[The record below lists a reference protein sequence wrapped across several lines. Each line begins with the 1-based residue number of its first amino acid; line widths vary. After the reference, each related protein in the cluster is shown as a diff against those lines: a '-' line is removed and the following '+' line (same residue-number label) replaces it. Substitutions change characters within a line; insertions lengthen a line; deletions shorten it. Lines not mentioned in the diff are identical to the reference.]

1 MKGRRSLLRQ
11 PILVGASRPLLTTT
25 SHHRSPIT
33 DRQWCDVLLHKLYA
47 QPSDSPKY
55 SIAVATKLSAT
66 EYSLLTGAIFMGPY
80 LTSALVAGRL
90 GDSRFSRR
98 LVLSTGAC
106 LAGSSVVLFAFCT
119 SFTGLACCTFL
130 LGVGTGQIRP
140 SVYSILMDI
149 YPEAYV
155 TCARMR
161 HAAQQSVAQTTLRTV
176 LDTTRRTP
184 QICRPRDGHLFGRP
198 AHGQG
203 RCVLI

>member
-1 MKGRRSLLRQ
+1 M
-11 PILVGASRPLLTTT
+11 
-25 SHHRSPIT
+25 
-33 DRQWCDVLLHKLYA
+33 LLHKLYA

-55 SIAVATKLSAT
+55 SIAVATNLSAT

-106 LAGSSVVLFAFCT
+106 LAGSSVVLFSFCT
-119 SFTGLACCTFL
+119 SFTGLACCTFF
-130 LGVGTGQIRP
+130 LGIGTGQIRP

-155 TCARMR
+155 TRIPHTTR
-161 HAAQQSVAQTTLRTV
+161 QHVTQTTLHAVIDATP
-176 LDTTRRTP
+176 LAP
-184 QICRPRDGHLFGRP
+184 QICRACDGHLFGRP
-198 AHGQG
+198 ADGQG
-203 RCVLI
+203 RCVLIDLLGWKPPHHHRLTTHPLTNDHGISRPPSSICSIS